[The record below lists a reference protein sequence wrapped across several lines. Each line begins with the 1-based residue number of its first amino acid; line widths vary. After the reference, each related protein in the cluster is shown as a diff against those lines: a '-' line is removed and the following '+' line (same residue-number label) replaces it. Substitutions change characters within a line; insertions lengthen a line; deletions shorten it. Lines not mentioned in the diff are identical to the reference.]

1 MKLDLEALEK
11 SLGDS
16 ATALLKSVTV
26 QGQGDLETF
35 GKDIAKDMLRAVKDN
50 RPKLKDELRAQITGL
65 GELNRIRLN
74 GVSWDWVSNAL
85 GIVTDVARGALLA
98 AGEKFAKKE

>member
-1 MKLDLEALEK
+1 MTVKVDLKGLEK

-16 ATALLKSVTV
+16 AAALLKSVTK
-26 QGQGDLETF
+26 QGQGNLKEF
-35 GKDIAKDMLRAVKDN
+35 GKDIGKDMLRAVKDD

-85 GIVTDVARGALLA
+85 GIVTDAVRGGLLS
-98 AGEKFAKKE
+98 AGVKFK